1 MKTIKILFEGDSLT
15 ANAYEKVD
23 SSLGSG
29 YAFKSVQRLKAE
41 LPNINFEC
49 NNEAVFGCKT
59 DALLE
64 RLEQELKKY
73 KPEIVSLLIGIN
85 DVRNDFNLE
94 HFRSNYHQIM
104 ELIKKYGCKLIL
116 AEPYLCPVDIYHRFE
131 SRPTLLLAQ
140 EVIKENA
147 LKYADAY
154 IPLDGLLYDAYLKTD
169 PSSFFVDGL
178 HWSDKGTD
186 FFGEIHSKYLI
197 RVVRELL
204 EK

>member
-15 ANAYEKVD
+15 ANAFEKVD
-23 SSLGSG
+23 SSLGHG
-29 YAFKSVQRLKAE
+29 YAFKSVNHLKQE
-41 LPNINFEC
+41 IPNINFEC

-59 DALLE
+59 DDLLN
-64 RLEQELKKY
+64 RLEQELIKY
-73 KPEIVSLLIGIN
+73 KPDIFSLLIGVN
-85 DVRNDFNLE
+85 DVRNGFDLE
-94 HFRSNYHQIM
+94 HFKENYHQIM
-104 ELIKKYGCKLIL
+104 ELAKKHGCKIII
-116 AEPYLCPVDIYHRFE
+116 AEPYLCPVDIYHRYE
-131 SRPTLLLAQ
+131 SRPLLLQAQ

-147 LKYADAY
+147 SEYADAF
-154 IPLDGLLYDAYLKTD
+154 IPLDGLLYDAYLKND

-197 RVVRELL
+197 RVVRELT